1 VDTGLREHFDRA
13 VSGDPGA
20 DLGEMA
26 RAAIAQ
32 GGRVRR
38 RRKQMAA
45 AGVAAGV
52 VMVLGVV
59 AGVNH
64 RSPVTGPA
72 NPAAAAPA
80 ASAPAGSAPAAG
92 APAMV
97 LVSASDCSVKP
108 VQNDATDVVI
118 FPGDA
123 DGHVTDR
130 MVSQLSSDLSDD
142 PRVAALFFMT
152 HEQAY
157 QRFQQLWPDSPDFV
171 ASVNPND
178 LPEFFRLRLV
188 DASQYTAFRAQY
200 AARGDVMLIE
210 GRICSPSAPV
220 GGLR

>member
-1 VDTGLREHFDRA
+1 MDTNLREYFDRA

-26 RAAIAQ
+26 HAAIAQ

-38 RRKQMAA
+38 RRKQMAV

-52 VMVLGVV
+52 VMVLGAV

-72 NPAAAAPA
+72 NPAVVAPEMMLVAA
-80 ASAPAGSAPAAG
+80 
-92 APAMV
+92 
-97 LVSASDCSVKP
+97 LDCSAKP

-123 DGHVTDR
+123 DGHVTDQ
-130 MVSQLSSDLSDD
+130 MVSQLRSDLTAD
-142 PRVAALFFMT
+142 PRVATLFFET
-152 HEQAY
+152 HEQIY
-157 QRFQQLWPDSPDFV
+157 QRFQKQWPNNPDFV
-171 ASVNPND
+171 ASVSPND

-188 DASQYTAFRAQY
+188 DATKYTAFRTQY
-200 AARGDVMLIE
+200 AARDDVMLIE
-210 GRICSPSAPV
+210 GRICRESAPV

>member
-38 RRKQMAA
+38 RRQQMAV
-45 AGVAAGV
+45 AGVAAGA
-52 VMVLGVV
+52 VMVLAVV

-64 RSPVTGPA
+64 RSPVTEPA
-72 NPAAAAPA
+72 NPAAVAR
-80 ASAPAGSAPAAG
+80 AGSAPAAS

-97 LVSASDCSVKP
+97 LVSALGCSVKP
-108 VQNDATDVVI
+108 VQNGATDVVI

-130 MVSQLSSDLSDD
+130 MVSQLRSDLKDD
-142 PRVAALFFMT
+142 PRVAALFFTT

-157 QRFQQLWPDSPDFV
+157 QRFQRLWPNNPDFV
-171 ASVNPND
+171 ASVSPND

-188 DASQYTAFRAQY
+188 DAAQYTAFRTQY
-200 AARGDVMLIE
+200 AARDDVMSIE
-210 GRICSPSAPV
+210 GRICSPNAPV
-220 GGLR
+220 GGLQ